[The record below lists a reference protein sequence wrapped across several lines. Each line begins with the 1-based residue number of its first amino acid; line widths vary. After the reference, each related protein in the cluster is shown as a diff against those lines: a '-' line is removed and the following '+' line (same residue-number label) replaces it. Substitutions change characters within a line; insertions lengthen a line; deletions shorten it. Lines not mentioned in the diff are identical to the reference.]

1 MWTIHTRFRG
11 RWIPGLLALL
21 PLLLALFTIPQGHAA
36 PQASVPGLPRP
47 DHVVVVVE
55 ENHSFSQVI
64 GSSAAPYINA
74 LARGGASFTNAHG
87 VTHPSQPNYLA
98 LFSGATQGVTND
110 SCPHTFAT
118 ANLGRQLLDAG
129 LTFAGYSEDLPA
141 VGSTVCSSGAY
152 QRKHSPWVNFSN
164 VPASTN
170 RPFTSFPTDY
180 SQLPQIAF
188 VVPNQNHDMHDGSS
202 QQGDTWLQQ
211 HLDSY
216 AQWARTHNSLLIVTW
231 DEDDFTSAN
240 HIPTIF
246 VGPMVRTG
254 AYAESIN
261 HYRVLRTLED
271 MYHLPYAGASAQAT
285 PITDVWVGA
294 TPGTATAVPPPTGAV
309 PPAATRT
316 PTRTATATR
325 TATRTPAANTPTP
338 APRLTNTPPPAPPPP
353 ATSTPHP
360 AATASPTATGLPP
373 SLALP
378 IRAAFYYPWFPEA
391 WTQQGIYPYTRYT
404 PTGGFYNGSDP
415 AVIGR
420 QIAAM
425 QYGNIQAGIASWWG
439 QGTPTDGRIAAL
451 LTAAHGTPFRWSLYY
466 EAEGSG
472 NPTVAQIQA
481 DLTYM
486 QARYMRDP
494 NYLYVGGRPVVFV
507 YGDAGDSCAMAARWA
522 QANTIGAYVV
532 LKVFAGYRT
541 CADQPASWHQYGPA
555 VATDSQA
562 GYSFAIS
569 PGFNKAGEAA
579 PRLARDLPRW
589 QQNIQSMIASQAPW
603 QLITT
608 FNEWGEGTSVESA
621 NEWATASG
629 WGAYL
634 DALHVNGRLP
644 ATTNSGSGSS
654 GRAASPR
661 EKPHR

>member
-1 MWTIHTRFRG
+1 MWTIHWRFRG

-21 PLLLALFTIPQGHAA
+21 PLVLAMFMIPQGYAA
-36 PQASVPGLPRP
+36 PQASALALPRP

-55 ENHSFSQVI
+55 ENHSYSQVI

-98 LFSGATQGVTND
+98 LFSGATQGVTDD

-152 QRKHSPWVNFSN
+152 RRKHSPWVNFSN
-164 VPASTN
+164 VPANTN

-188 VVPNQNHDMHDGSS
+188 VVPNQNHDMHDGSI

-231 DEDDFTSAN
+231 DEDDFTAAN

-254 AYAESIN
+254 AYTESIN

-285 PITDVWVGA
+285 PITDVWAGTA
-294 TPGTATAVPPPTGAV
+294 PATATAVPPTGAV

-316 PTRTATATR
+316 PTRTATAAATR
-325 TATRTPAANTPTP
+325 TPTRTPAAGTPP
-338 APRLTNTPPPAPPPP
+338 AAPSLTSSPVPATGTPPAP
-353 ATSTPHP
+353 
-360 AATASPTATGLPP
+360 ATATPTAAAVPA
-373 SLALP
+373 SLTLP
-378 IRAAFYYPWFPEA
+378 IRAAFVYPWFPEA
-391 WTQQGIYPYTRYT
+391 WTQHGIYPYTRYT
-404 PTGGFYNGSDP
+404 PSLGFYNQNDP
-415 AVIGR
+415 GILAQ

-439 QGTPTDGRIAAL
+439 QGTATDGRIAAL
-451 LTAAHGTPFRWSLYY
+451 LAAAHGTPFRWALYY

-472 NPTVAQIQA
+472 NPTVAQIQS
-481 DLTYM
+481 DLAYM
-486 QARYMRDP
+486 QRRYMGDP

-507 YGDAGDSCAMAARWA
+507 YGDAGDDCAMAARWA
-522 QANTIGAYVV
+522 QANTIGAYIV

-541 CADQPASWHQYGPA
+541 CADQPASWHQYAPA
-555 VATDSQA
+555 NATDSQS

-569 PGFNKAGEAA
+569 PGFNKVDEAA
-579 PRLARDLPRW
+579 PRLARDLARW

-621 NEWATASG
+621 GEWATASG
-629 WGAYL
+629 QGAYL
-634 DALHVNGRLP
+634 DALHATGTLP
-644 ATTNSGSGSS
+644 VPANSTAGASPRS
-654 GRAASPR
+654 AAPR